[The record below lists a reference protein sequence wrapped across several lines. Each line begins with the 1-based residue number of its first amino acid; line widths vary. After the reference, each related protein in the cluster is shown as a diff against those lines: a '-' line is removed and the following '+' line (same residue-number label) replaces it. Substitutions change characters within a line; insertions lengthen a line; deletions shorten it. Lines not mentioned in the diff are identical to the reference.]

1 MTTDYEL
8 HQMFNILNKVQRRNA
23 NFGNTPAQRA
33 RANEGETARFEAA
46 NPSSVG
52 TRAGKSPTGLGESGQ
67 VPKPSKEKKIVQ
79 PKEPAKPTKPTKP
92 TKPNKKVEA
101 VPDTIDGTVKPKKQ
115 KKPKA
120 AKPKKTKTPKARA
133 TSMSRTERET
143 SQAGADPTGRGA
155 RAAYSGSRAR
165 LDADR
170 AKEDEARRKRARA
183 QSKRAKPE
191 QTYAARKIQNRLGV
205 RGVAKPVKPKVKK
218 PKVKKEKKKS
228 ACPLVKAELNGA
240 FNNLLDQYQVLYD

>member
-8 HQMFNILNKVQRRNA
+8 HQMFDILNKVQRRNA
-23 NFGNTPAQRA
+23 NFGNTPAQRS
-33 RANEGETARFEAA
+33 RANEGETARFEAS

-67 VPKPSKEKKIVQ
+67 VPKPAKAKKIVQ
-79 PKEPAKPTKPTKP
+79 PKKPAKPKPAKP
-92 TKPNKKVEA
+92 VKPKEDKTVA
-101 VPDTIDGTVKPKKQ
+101 DTIDGKVKPTKQ
-115 KKPKA
+115 KRPKTKKTPKPKA
-120 AKPKKTKTPKARA
+120 KP
-133 TSMSRTERET
+133 MSRREREV
-143 SQAGADPTGRGA
+143 SQIGADPTSRGA

-165 LDADR
+165 LDAEN
-170 AKEDEARRKRARA
+170 AKQNEARRKRARA

-205 RGVAKPVKPKVKK
+205 RGVAKPVKPKAKK
-218 PKVKKEKKKS
+218 SKVKKEKKKS
-228 ACPLVKAELNGA
+228 IGCPLVKAELNGA